1 MINMDGNFLQ
11 RGLQGW
17 TDWVREVVSFGQ
29 FGLKKRAGK
38 QEPQRAAA
46 KKGLKTSLKPANKV
60 KLRRDLDEHRRPVP
74 RGERVQEMVQLK
86 RTKPIIKD
94 LKKEPVTAEEKLV
107 RRVDPPRPF
116 DIDEQYLETPKERRD
131 RMERQPKKKVLNPFS
146 QPPMSKLRRHLL
158 YLNPG
163 TEKVLAAH
171 RAFKSGTEMPAWT
184 QHLMGGL
191 TYDSKNLFY
200 ENLPLAT
207 TEQKRLAVKDIY
219 FNPEGP
225 STIQPIVDALYPQY
239 ANISRVN
246 VRRILRSLE
255 TYQRNFGRR
264 LPPKVLSRMSMTK
277 PGVILTDMF
286 FPSRKHGWRKFG
298 GCVTMMDAWSRFVG
312 CYAVERK
319 TKGLVKKA
327 MERFMRD
334 FTSHGHLPKM
344 ILMDQGSDLVA
355 AKDVIEAYRTKP
367 GKLVFYSKVGK
378 PVQLVEQTQAQIQR
392 RMAVFRTSGLTD
404 DASSILEDISTSI
417 NNQKRPDRGNLTPIQ
432 LLKLNKKDRLA
443 VNALYGEKTEL
454 PEIKGLRPLFPG
466 STVRILLMTFKEQV
480 QNKVKGFAPKW
491 SRDIYVVNKKTAL
504 QGNPN
509 NFRYFLKGTKQS
521 YFRHELLWIPREVD
535 QEVIGKHM
543 KGESKE
549 IVEQAEGIESGSDFE
564 PEYPSDDSRYEGD

>member
-1 MINMDGNFLQ
+1 MSDGNFLQ

-29 FGLKKRAGK
+29 YGRSAQSKK
-38 QEPQRAAA
+38 AA
-46 KKGLKTSLKPANKV
+46 KAVRRPESAKGLKTSLKPANKV
-60 KLRRDLDEHRRPVP
+60 KLRRDLNEHRRPVSK
-74 RGERVQEMVQLK
+74 GEKKQEVSQLK
-86 RTKPIIKD
+86 RTNPVIKD
-94 LKKEPVTAEEKLV
+94 LKKQPVTAEEKLV

-116 DIDEQYLETPKERRD
+116 DIDEQYLETPKERKD
-131 RMERQPKKKVLNPFS
+131 RMERQKALNPFS

-158 YLNPG
+158 FLNPG
-163 TEKVLAAH
+163 TDKVLAAH
-171 RAFKSGTEMPAWT
+171 RAFKSGAEMPKWT
-184 QHLMGGL
+184 QHLMDGL
-191 TYDSKNLFY
+191 SYDSKNLFF

-207 TEQKRLAVKDIY
+207 KEQKRMAVKDIY

-225 STIQPIVDALYPQY
+225 STIQPMDVLYPQY
-239 ANISRVN
+239 ANISKIN

-255 TYQRNFGRR
+255 TYQVNFGRR

-277 PGVILTDMF
+277 PGIILTDMF

-319 TKGLVKKA
+319 TKPLVKKA

-432 LLKLNKKDRLA
+432 LLKLNKQDRLA

-491 SRDIYVVNKKTAL
+491 SRDIYKVRKKTAL

-509 NFRYFLKGTKQS
+509 NFRYFLKGWTQS

-535 QEVIGKHM
+535 RGVVGKHM